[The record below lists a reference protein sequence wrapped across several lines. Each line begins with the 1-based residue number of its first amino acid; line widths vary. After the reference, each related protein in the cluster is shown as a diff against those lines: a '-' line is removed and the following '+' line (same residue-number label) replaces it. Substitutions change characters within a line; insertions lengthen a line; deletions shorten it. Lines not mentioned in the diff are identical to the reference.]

1 MSKFKIGIVIPCY
14 NVKSQILEVLKNIN
28 YSIINHVYL
37 IDDKCPQKTGEY
49 INGVYKNSKLKVI
62 FLKKNRGVGGASKI
76 GFNYALN
83 DKCDLIIKM
92 DGDGQH
98 NPQELKKFI
107 KLFLK
112 NNYCY
117 IKGFRDFAKFRNFFQ
132 TPIIR
137 IIGNFIL
144 TFFLRI
150 HTKNF
155 QLKDVVNGYFAIP
168 SNVLNK
174 INIRKISNDFFFEQ
188 DLILQISRLKFNIYE
203 TKIETI
209 YDVSESNLNV
219 NKILIPFFIKHVKL
233 FFKN

>member
-14 NVKSQILEVLKNIN
+14 NVKSQILKVLKNIN

-76 GFNYALN
+76 GFNFALN

-98 NPQELKKFI
+98 NPRELKKFI

-112 NNYCY
+112 NNCCY

-174 INIRKISNDFFFEQ
+174 INIRKISDDFFFEQ

-219 NKILIPFFIKHVKL
+219 NKILIPFFIKHAKL

>member
-37 IDDKCPQKTGEY
+37 IDDKCPQKTGRY

-76 GFNYALN
+76 GFNCALN

-98 NPQELKKFI
+98 NPRELKKFI

-117 IKGFRDFAKFRNFFQ
+117 IKGFRDFTKFRNFFQ

-168 SNVLNK
+168 SIVLNK